1 MNIYEQNYV
10 IHTFLLI
17 YQPKAKVLS
26 LYLFYVNIQMNAKYM
41 FIILQSFTYMTL
53 LK

>member
-17 YQPKAKVLS
+17 YQPKAKVLTH
-26 LYLFYVNIQMNAKYM
+26 LTHKAYKIEVNYD
-41 FIILQSFTYMTL
+41 YG
-53 LK
+53 